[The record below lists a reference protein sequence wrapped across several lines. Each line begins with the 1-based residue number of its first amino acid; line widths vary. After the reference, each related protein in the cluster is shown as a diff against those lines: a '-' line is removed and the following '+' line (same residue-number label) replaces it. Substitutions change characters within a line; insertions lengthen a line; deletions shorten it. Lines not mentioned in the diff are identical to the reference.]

1 MAFTVPTAV
10 SRTLYDTA
18 KRVRDEVGKGQEV
31 LRTAKVNIP
40 AVANASTVREVL
52 LVPDVDIVVVG
63 VKIISEGA
71 DADDLIELLALANGE
86 NRDSAAAAG
95 NRLIAAQTGADASAD
110 DDILQDIALA
120 GLNGNLVEA
129 GQPIVASVQE
139 VSSDTTPQVF
149 FQVSY
154 ILADAV
160 LTY

>member
-40 AVANASTVREVL
+40 AVANASTVREIL
-52 LVPDVDIVVVG
+52 LVPDVDIILVG
-63 VKIISEGA
+63 VRLIGEGA

-86 NRDSAAAAG
+86 NRDVAAG
-95 NRLIAAQTGADASAD
+95 VTNRLIAQVLGSGAGD
-110 DDILQDIALA
+110 DLLITPALL
-120 GLNGNLVEA
+120 GLNGNLVQA

>member
-40 AVANASTVREVL
+40 AVANASTVREIL
-52 LVPDVDIVVVG
+52 LVPDVDIILVG
-63 VKIISEGA
+63 VRLIGEGA

-86 NRDSAAAAG
+86 NRDVAAG
-95 NRLIAAQTGADASAD
+95 TTNRLIAQVLGSGVGD
-110 DDILQDIALA
+110 DLLITPALL